1 MLLSQ
6 IEKDVFENLVKDST
20 PINSNMTKEEWD
32 VLRGLAD
39 DRTIVVKKLG
49 KVSCV
54 LVWCK
59 DDYIKEAKNQMKD
72 NTVYNDVNF
81 KETMLSDLV
90 DKSNKVFKRLHSRK
104 GITEKELKYFSYQF
118 KKTTNCSKLYLLP
131 KIYKLLSNVDDDD
144 DCNI

>member
-6 IEKDVFENLVKDST
+6 IEKDIFENLVKDST

-39 DRTIVVKKLG
+39 DRVIVIKKVD

-59 DDYIKEAKNQMKD
+59 DNHMKEGKNQLKD
-72 NTVYNDVNF
+72 NTIYNDVDF

-90 DKSNKVFKRLHSRK
+90 DKSNNFFKRLRSRK
-104 GITEKELKYFSYQF
+104 CITEKKLQRWLKRS
-118 KKTTNCSKLYLLP
+118 
-131 KIYKLLSNVDDDD
+131 
-144 DCNI
+144 

>member
-1 MLLSQ
+1 M
-6 IEKDVFENLVKDST
+6 
-20 PINSNMTKEEWD
+20 
-32 VLRGLAD
+32 RGLVD

>member
-1 MLLSQ
+1 
-6 IEKDVFENLVKDST
+6 
-20 PINSNMTKEEWD
+20 MTKEEWD

-104 GITEKELKYFSYQF
+104 GITEKELK
-118 KKTTNCSKLYLLP
+118 
-131 KIYKLLSNVDDDD
+131 
-144 DCNI
+144 